1 MAPRPNWKG
10 YLKLSL
16 VSCSI
21 ALYPATSERERV
33 SFNQLNKNT
42 GNRIRYKKVDA
53 ETEDEV
59 ASADIIKGYQV
70 DKNVYVTVEDEE
82 IEALQV
88 EASHTIEIDSFVP
101 LSEIDAR
108 YLNSPYY
115 IAPNDKVG
123 LDAFAVIREAMRAR
137 KMVGIGRVVIAK
149 RERPIILEPM
159 GKGLRGITLRY
170 PYEVRDEKEYF
181 ADIPDVKVAGDMVKL
196 AEHIVDTKTASF
208 EPAAFVDH
216 YEEAVVD
223 LLKSKQAGR
232 PVAKGR
238 AAEPPSNVINL
249 MDALKRSI
257 SSEKEAGKETAK
269 TQKTKAKK
277 ADDLRKQPQFKF
289 PIEGGQT
296 RQGKAKPEAK
306 PAAKASARPVAAAK
320 PKRKSA

>member
-21 ALYPATSERERV
+21 SLYPATSERERV
-33 SFNQLNKNT
+33 SFNQINKST

-53 ETEDEV
+53 ETGDEV
-59 ASADIIKGYQV
+59 ESADIIKGYQV

-88 EASHTIEIDSFVP
+88 EATHTIDIDSFVP
-101 LSEIDAR
+101 ITEIDAR
-108 YLNSPYY
+108 YFDSPYY
-115 IAPNDKVG
+115 IVPNDKVG
-123 LDAFAVIREAMRAR
+123 LDAFAVIREAMRAK
-137 KMVGIGRVVIAK
+137 KMVGIGRVVISK

-159 GKGLRGITLRY
+159 GKGLRAITLRY

-181 ADIPDVKVAGDMVKL
+181 GEIPDVKVAPDMLKL
-196 AEHIVDTKTASF
+196 AEHIVETKEASF
-208 EPAAFVDH
+208 EPSAFVDH

-223 LLKSKQAGR
+223 LLKSKQAGM
-232 PVAKGR
+232 PVPKGR

-257 SSEKEAGKETAK
+257 SSEKESGKEGAK
-269 TQKTKAKK
+269 AQKGKAKK

-289 PIEGGQT
+289 PIEGGGAK
-296 RQGKAKPEAK
+296 QGKAAAK
-306 PAAKASARPVAAAK
+306 PAAKPAAK
-320 PKRKSA
+320 SAPAAKKRKSA